1 MIHELRATK
10 EKGAVKRAWYM
21 NMDGDHISDRNQ
33 PTLTR
38 WLTEN
43 FNNTFQAESVKTLSA
58 DEKSVLSEVPNQI
71 CLQSIFNEPQL
82 PLK

>member
-38 WLTEN
+38 
-43 FNNTFQAESVKTLSA
+43 
-58 DEKSVLSEVPNQI
+58 
-71 CLQSIFNEPQL
+71 
-82 PLK
+82 